1 MCEADLCQADGV
13 VIFKGDF
20 ACLQAI
26 NLTAFTTGDLF
37 LWVAKSFCQY
47 SCLLDKWLFNGT
59 AYCTA
64 QGRCH
69 DVRKVWIH
77 QLNLL
82 SQYVDEMYL
91 YQCENYHRMKQKNI
105 TPVVLGR
112 RECFYP

>member
-1 MCEADLCQADGV
+1 M
-13 VIFKGDF
+13 
-20 ACLQAI
+20 
-26 NLTAFTTGDLF
+26 
-37 LWVAKSFCQY
+37 
-47 SCLLDKWLFNGT
+47 
-59 AYCTA
+59 
-64 QGRCH
+64 
-69 DVRKVWIH
+69 DVRQVWIH

>member
-1 MCEADLCQADGV
+1 MRIQHIRGKTHKYKIPSCGISQIDALEAG
-13 VIFKGDF
+13 
-20 ACLQAI
+20 
-26 NLTAFTTGDLF
+26 
-37 LWVAKSFCQY
+37 KSFCQY

-105 TPVVLGR
+105 TPVVLVLGR